1 MIAQNPRT
9 LADLKASTSATVQ
22 SLQGDPVVQ
31 QRLAE
36 MGLTNGREV
45 RMVRVA
51 PLGDPYQIEVLD
63 YHLSLR
69 RRECECVLLAT
80 ARP

>member
-9 LADLKASTSATVQ
+9 LADLRASNTAKVQ
-22 SLQGDPVVQ
+22 SLTGDPTIQ

-36 MGLTNGREV
+36 MGLTSGRDV

-80 ARP
+80 DSA

>member
-9 LADLKASTSATVQ
+9 LADLKASAKATVL
-22 SLQGDPVVQ
+22 SLQGEPAVQ

-36 MGLTNGREV
+36 MGLTSGRQI

-51 PLGDPYQIEVLD
+51 PLGDPYQIEVLN

-80 ARP
+80 DPA

>member
-9 LADLKASTSATVQ
+9 LADLKRTATAKVQ
-22 SLQGDPVVQ
+22 SLQGDPAIQ
-31 QRLAE
+31 QRLSE
-36 MGLTNGREV
+36 MGLTTGREI

-80 ARP
+80 DQA